1 MGLAIFSRV
10 LAWPSHAGLS
20 PTDRVKRQCDGLCCD
35 LAGSMALSTRTDPE
49 DLVNKVT
56 PRILSADPPS
66 ILSGTDLPSLFL
78 EQAVSEHPHQGRP
91 DAFVE
96 PQSRDRRL

>member
-1 MGLAIFSRV
+1 MLLAISPRV

-20 PTDRVKRQCDGLCCD
+20 PTDRVKRRCDGLCSD

-56 PRILSADPPS
+56 PRALFADPPS
-66 ILSGTDLPSLFL
+66 VL
-78 EQAVSEHPHQGRP
+78 
-91 DAFVE
+91 
-96 PQSRDRRL
+96 